1 MKIDIL
7 AIILIILILVIVVKI
22 YYDSDNFQLTCIIS
36 GVDGNSY
43 CVRDREKL
51 KEKKY
56 ADHLAK
62 VTNNLKL
69 VVDDCKKNF
78 PNQTNVKNLAEG
90 FNPKKIVEVLPTSKY
105 TAYSENKGEKL
116 AFCLETE
123 KNSDNLI
130 DINTLTFVALHE
142 LAHIAS
148 SSVGHNDEFWNNFKF
163 LLERAEKIGVYQ
175 PVDYKKKPKKYCG
188 ITIHDNPLYDL

>member
-1 MKIDIL
+1 M
-7 AIILIILILVIVVKI
+7 IV
-22 YYDSDNFQLTCIIS
+22 
-36 GVDGNSY
+36 
-43 CVRDREKL
+43 
-51 KEKKY
+51 
-56 ADHLAK
+56 
-62 VTNNLKL
+62 
-69 VVDDCKKNF
+69 
-78 PNQTNVKNLAEG
+78 
-90 FNPKKIVEVLPTSKY
+90 KKIFQ
-105 TAYSENKGEKL
+105 KL

-148 SSVGHNDEFWNNFKF
+148 TSVGHNDEFWNNFKF
-163 LLERAEKIGVYQ
+163 LLERAEIIGIYQ